1 MASLG
6 HNELKSCLHNSDI
19 LLMPSWTWIILWF
32 MLLPQNNHRCKYFS
46 SHRWNSACLW
56 SIFIMINGNL
66 LFSSHTVGINKPSFI
81 WKLFFSNRSS
91 RISDIHVSLQ
101 WPHNDHDGVSNHQP
115 HGCLFSHLFRRRS
128 KKTSNLRVTGLCAG
142 NSPVT
147 GEFPAQRASNA
158 ENVSIWWRH
167 HVFIG
172 DAIWPQIFW
181 SALM

>member
-1 MASLG
+1 
-6 HNELKSCLHNSDI
+6 
-19 LLMPSWTWIILWF
+19 MPSWTWIILWV

-81 WKLFFSNRSS
+81 WKLFFSNRSI

-142 NSPVT
+142 NSLVT
-147 GEFPAQRASNA
+147 GEIFRCIPKMQVIVVDESLLSFN
-158 ENVSIWWRH
+158 
-167 HVFIG
+167 G
-172 DAIWPQIFW
+172 YMTKDTAISKSLSFQII
-181 SALM
+181 